1 MKYRVIIFI
10 FCFLFLT
17 FQLSATDT
25 WIKIYDPFYADTYSV
40 EDVVVCQDGGYVV
53 NGYYDIDDWVSERW
67 GFLIKTDSDGNLLW
81 AKIDTVS
88 FMSENE
94 SLAFIQTLDSCYI
107 SAVSS
112 PWNSAL
118 IKRDSQGNRIWSIP
132 NDFHVESMTKTED
145 GNIVL
150 GGVTT
155 DNGYPGI
162 RKITEEGNILW
173 TQDYYLSGS
182 GIGRINSVIETSD
195 SGFAATGYTSGNNG
209 DLFVLKTDADGD
221 SLWSVIYDGFGEWD
235 EGNSIVQ
242 NINSDLLVCGIVDAP
257 PPIYSYG
264 FLAMLDTE
272 GDTLWTKYVDSSI
285 GYEHFSVIS
294 LSDNSFTASCNSSE
308 GAKVYNFY
316 DDYIVDWI
324 SNLQGWIA
332 RGDKG
337 LNNLPEGGYIAGGTY
352 PWFSNI
358 ILTKTDSLGQYLD
371 VDQNV
376 FQASTLKCYPNPLK
390 NSATITYSLR
400 RESDICL
407 NVYNIKGQL
416 IETIIDVLAA
426 PGEYSVNWKPNN
438 YGTGVYFINLSN
450 DKGISKTTKIIIIK

>member
-1 MKYRVIIFI
+1 MKYRVIT

-17 FQLSATDT
+17 FRISAADT
-25 WIKIYDPFYADTYSV
+25 WVKTYQPFGDGDYYV
-40 EDVVVCQDGGYVV
+40 EDVVVCDDGGFAV
-53 NGYYDIDDWVSERW
+53 NGFYYYFDDWTEVQW
-67 GFLIKTDSDGNLLW
+67 GYLMKTDSAGNFLW
-81 AKIDTVS
+81 AKEDTVS

-155 DNGYPGI
+155 DDGYPGI

-195 SGFAATGYTSGNNG
+195 GGFAATGYTSGNG
-209 DLFVLKTDADGD
+209 FDLFVLKTDANGD
-221 SLWSVIYDGFGEWD
+221 SLWSVIYDGFGGWD
-235 EGNSIVQ
+235 EGNSITQ
-242 NINSDLLVCGIVDAP
+242 NINNDLLVCGIVDAS

-264 FLAMLDTE
+264 FLAMLDAE

-308 GAKVYNFY
+308 GAKFYNFY
-316 DDYIVDWI
+316 DNYIVDWI

-332 RGDKG
+332 QGDKG
-337 LNNLPEGGYIAGGTY
+337 LKHLPDNGYIIGGTY
-352 PWFSNI
+352 QWTSNI
-358 ILTKTDSLGQYLD
+358 MLVKADSLGQYLD
-371 VDQNV
+371 TDHHDLPLSSLEC
-376 FQASTLKCYPNPLK
+376 FPNPL
-390 NSATITYSLR
+390 NLTTMINFTLQ
-400 RESDICL
+400 RESNIVL
-407 NVYNIKGQL
+407 KIYNVKGQL
-416 IETIIDVLAA
+416 LKTLINEKTQA
-426 PGEYSVNWKPNN
+426 GKYSIMWDARD
-438 YGTGVYFINLSN
+438 YSTGNYFIRLEN
-450 DKGISKTTKIIIIK
+450 KYGATKISKVLLLK